1 MKVLT
6 KERVTS
12 QTGSKTWTSIKNLCM
27 EFGNKYGVNPNVLL
41 SIFTIESFYRPFWM
55 RMVEYCVVFFGC
67 IRCLLLKIPTK
78 NRTIGRC
85 QLGLATILNF
95 YGSNH
100 YQHSHSV
107 LISSIS
113 EMHQIFSAISKERT
127 IEILAFRLQPITR
140 RAICIYP
147 DLRENRIRYIG
158 EQFNGRYSYGM
169 LLTEVF
175 RQLA

>member
-1 MKVLT
+1 M
-6 KERVTS
+6 S
-12 QTGSKTWTSIKNLCM
+12 QVESKTWISTRSLCI
-27 EFGNKYGVNPNVLL
+27 KYGNEYGINPSVLL
-41 SIFTIESFYRPFWM
+41 SIFTVETFYRPVWM
-55 RMVEYCVVFFGC
+55 RVIEYCAVFFGC
-67 IRCLLLKIPTK
+67 IRCLLLKIPMK

-95 YGSNH
+95 YEGNQ
-100 YQHSHSV
+100 YQHSYSIS
-107 LISSIS
+107 ISSIS
-113 EMHQIFSAISKERT
+113 EIRQIFSVISKERA
-127 IEILAFRLQPITR
+127 IEILAYRLQPITR

-147 DLRENRIRYIG
+147 DVQEKRIRYIG